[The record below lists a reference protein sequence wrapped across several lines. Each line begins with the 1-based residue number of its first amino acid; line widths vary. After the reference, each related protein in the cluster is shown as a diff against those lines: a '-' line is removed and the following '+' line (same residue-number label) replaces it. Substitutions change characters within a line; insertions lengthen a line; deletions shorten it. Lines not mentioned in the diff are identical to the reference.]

1 MRLKGD
7 DRQFMLILGL
17 NMFHADA
24 SAAIVLDGEVKFAI
38 AEERLNR
45 RKHFGGFPALAV
57 KACLDAVG
65 AKISDIDHVAVG
77 QDSDANLAKK
87 VQYALAN
94 PAKIPNFIRLRQR
107 KEAMRDVRS
116 LLAQALDVD
125 SSQLRFQEHHLEHHI
140 AHIASAYY
148 CSPWEKAAG
157 FSYDGSGDF
166 VSTMMARCEGNE
178 IEVIDR
184 VFLPHSLGSVYTMIC
199 EFIGYTQYGDEG
211 KVMGLAPY
219 GKPTYTDEIRK
230 IVSPK
235 NGGFQLDLGYFKPL
249 GSNQGMQVLPDG
261 TVQLARHFSER
272 MEKLFGEPRRQ
283 HAEIT
288 QRDMD
293 LAFALQ
299 HRFEEVF
306 FHLLNDLHR
315 SVPVEDLAMAGGCA
329 LNSVANG
336 KIFDE
341 TPFRRTYIQ
350 PAAGDEG
357 LAIGA
362 ALHTYHSVL
371 KQPRRHELKNS
382 YLGPEFSEVRI
393 QSALRNAGLEGKKL
407 ERLAFLE
414 AVADQIAAGNVV
426 GWFQGRMEWG
436 PRALGNR
443 SIVAHPGLPNM
454 KDILNARI
462 KHREW
467 FRPFAPSILAD
478 YQHEYFEHDHP
489 SPFMLH
495 VYKIYPEKR
504 KELCAVNHVDDTG
517 RLQTVTREE
526 NPLYY
531 DLISAFHRKTGIPVI
546 LNTSFNENEPI
557 VCTPEEAIDCFQ
569 RTRMDV
575 LAIGPYMVVKPEKDR
590 EEVVVSAQQE
600 RS

>member
-1 MRLKGD
+1 
-7 DRQFMLILGL
+7 MLILGL

-24 SAAIVLDGEVKFAI
+24 SAAIVHDGEVVFAI

-45 RKHFGGFPALAV
+45 HKHFGGFPALAV
-57 KACLDAVG
+57 KACLGAVN
-65 AKISDIDHVAVG
+65 AKISDVDYVAVG

-94 PAKIPNFIRLRQR
+94 PTKILNFIRLRQR
-107 KEAMRDVRS
+107 KESMRDLRS
-116 LLAQALDVD
+116 LLAHALEVN
-125 SSQLRFQEHHLEHHI
+125 SAQLRFQEHHIEHHI

-166 VSTMMARCEGNE
+166 VSTMMARCEGDN
-178 IEVIDR
+178 IEVLER

-199 EFIGYTQYGDEG
+199 EFIGYSKYGDEG

-219 GKPTYTDEIRK
+219 GTNEDACRNLLSKVVAPTN
-230 IVSPK
+230 SS
-235 NGGFQLDLGYFKPL
+235 FQLDLSYFKPL
-249 GSNQGMQVLPDG
+249 GSNSGMQVLPDG
-261 TVQLARHFSER
+261 TVRLARHFSDR
-272 MEKLFGEPRRQ
+272 MEELFGEPRRP
-283 HAEIT
+283 HTEIT

-299 HRFEEVF
+299 HRFEEIF
-306 FHLLNDLHR
+306 FHLLNHLHQQLIHKH
-315 SVPVEDLAMAGGCA
+315 VPCDDLAMAGGCA

-336 KIFDE
+336 MVFDR

-371 KQPRRHELKNS
+371 QQPRRHQLKNS
-382 YLGPEFSEVRI
+382 YLGPEFSDSRI
-393 QSALRNAGLEGKKL
+393 ESSLRKAGLDYRKL
-407 ERLAFLE
+407 GRAPLLE
-414 AVADQIAAGNVV
+414 AVAEQIAGGNVI

-443 SIVAHPGLPNM
+443 SILAHPGLPNM

-467 FRPFAPSILAD
+467 FRPFAPSILAE

-495 VYKIYPEKR
+495 VYKIRPEKR
-504 KELCAVNHVDDTG
+504 KLLCAVNHVDDTG
-517 RLQTVTREE
+517 RLQTVAREE
-526 NPLYY
+526 NPMYY
-531 DLISAFHRKTGIPVI
+531 DLISAFYRKTGIPVV

-575 LAIGPYMVVKPEKDR
+575 LAIGPFLVTKSKADNS
-590 EEVVVSAQQE
+590 VS
-600 RS
+600 S

>member
-1 MRLKGD
+1 
-7 DRQFMLILGL
+7 MLILGL

-45 RKHFGGFPALAV
+45 HKHFGGFPALAI

-65 AKISDIDHVAVG
+65 AKISEVEHVAVG

-94 PAKIPNFIRLRQR
+94 PAKVLNFIRLRQR
-107 KEAMRDVRS
+107 KESMRDVRS
-116 LLAQALDVD
+116 LIAKALDAD
-125 SSQLRFQEHHLEHHI
+125 PAQLRFRENHLEHHI

-166 VSTMMARCEGNE
+166 VSTMMARCEGAE
-178 IEVIDR
+178 IEVLDR
-184 VFLPHSLGSVYTMIC
+184 VFLPHSLGSVYTMVC
-199 EFIGYTQYGDEG
+199 EFIGYSQYGDEG

-219 GKPTYTDEIRK
+219 GRDTYRERIQQ
-230 IVSPK
+230 IVSTTK
-235 NGGFQLDLGYFKPL
+235 GGFQLDLDYFKPL

-261 TVQLARHFSER
+261 TVQLARHFSDR
-272 MEKLFGEPRRQ
+272 MERTFGPPRVA
-283 HAEIT
+283 HSEIT

-293 LAFALQ
+293 LAYGVQ

-306 FHLLNDLHR
+306 FHLLNHLHQR
-315 SVPVEDLAMAGGCA
+315 APSDNLAMAGGCA

-336 KIFDE
+336 KLFDR
-341 TPFRRTYIQ
+341 TPFRQTYIQ

-371 KQPRRHELKNS
+371 KQPRRHELQHS
-382 YLGPEFSEVRI
+382 YLGPEFSDARI
-393 QSALRNAGLEGKKL
+393 DSALRAAGLKGEKF
-407 ERLAFLE
+407 ERPALYDAAAE
-414 AVADQIAAGNVV
+414 HIAAGNVV

-462 KHREW
+462 KRREW
-467 FRPFAPSILAD
+467 FRPFAPSILAE
-478 YQHEYFEHDHP
+478 YQHEYFERDHP

-495 VYKIYPEKR
+495 VYKIRPEKR
-504 KELCAVNHVDDTG
+504 KALCAVNHVDDTG
-517 RLQTVTREE
+517 RLQTVSRKE
-526 NPLYY
+526 NPVYY

-557 VCTPEEAIDCFQ
+557 VCSPEEAIDCFQ

-575 LAIGPYMVVKPEKDR
+575 LAIGSFMVVKPEALAADKLT
-590 EEVVVSAQQE
+590 ENEGKAPVIS
-600 RS
+600 

>member
-1 MRLKGD
+1 MI
-7 DRQFMLILGL
+7 ILGL

-24 SAAIVLDGEVKFAI
+24 SAAILLDGEVKFAI

-45 RKHFGGFPALAV
+45 HKHFGGFPALSA
-57 KACLDAVG
+57 KACLDAIGV
-65 AKISDIDHVAVG
+65 KISDVEHVAVG

-94 PAKIPNFIRLRQR
+94 PAKILNFIHLRQR
-107 KEAMRDVRS
+107 KEKMRDVRS
-116 LLAQALDVD
+116 LLAKALDVD
-125 SSQLRFQEHHLEHHI
+125 STQLRFQEHHVEHHI

-166 VSTMMARCEGNE
+166 VSTMMARCENNE
-178 IEVIDR
+178 IEVLDR
-184 VFLPHSLGSVYTMIC
+184 VFLPHSLGSFYTMIC
-199 EFIGYTQYGDEG
+199 EFIGYSQYGDEG

-219 GKPTYTDEIRK
+219 GKDTFCSEIGK
-230 IVSPK
+230 IVTPK
-235 NGGFQLDLGYFKPL
+235 NGGFHLDLSYFKPL

-261 TVQLARHFSER
+261 TVKLARHFSDR
-272 MEKLFGEPRRQ
+272 MEKLFGEPRRP
-283 HAEIT
+283 HAEIS

-299 HRFEEVF
+299 HHFEEIV
-306 FHLLNDLHR
+306 FHLLNQLHGR
-315 SVPVEDLAMAGGCA
+315 VPSEDLAMAGGCA

-336 KIFDE
+336 KIFDR

-371 KQPRRHELKNS
+371 KQPRRHQMTNS
-382 YLGPEFSEVRI
+382 YLGPDFSESRI
-393 QSALRNAGLEGKKL
+393 QSALQSADLQYRKL
-407 ERLAFLE
+407 DCAALLDE
-414 AVADQIAAGNVV
+414 VAEEIAAGKVV

-454 KDILNARI
+454 KEVLNARI
-462 KHREW
+462 KQREW
-467 FRPFAPSILAD
+467 FRPFAPSIMAD
-478 YQHEYFEHDHP
+478 HQHEYFEHNHP

-495 VYKIYPEKR
+495 VYKIRSEKR

-517 RLQTVTREE
+517 RLQSVTREE
-526 NPLYY
+526 NPMYY
-531 DLISAFHRKTGIPVI
+531 DLISAFHRKTGTPVI

-557 VCTPEEAIDCFQ
+557 VCTPEEAVDCFR
-569 RTRMDV
+569 RTRMDA
-575 LAIGPYMVVKPEKDR
+575 LAIGQFLVVKAGGNDETLAASSVPKSGR
-590 EEVVVSAQQE
+590 A
-600 RS
+600 

>member
-1 MRLKGD
+1 
-7 DRQFMLILGL
+7 MLILGL

-24 SAAIVLDGEVKFAI
+24 SAALVQDGEVVFAI

-45 RKHFGGFPALAV
+45 VKHYAGFPALAV
-57 KACLDAVG
+57 NACLDAAGV
-65 AKISDIDHVAVG
+65 KITDVDHVAVG

-87 VQYALAN
+87 VKYALAN
-94 PAKIPNFIRLRQR
+94 PAKILNFIRLRQR

-116 LLAQALDVD
+116 LLAKTLDTD
-125 SSQLRFQEHHLEHHI
+125 PKKLRFQEHHLEHHI

-148 CSPWEKAAG
+148 CSPWENAAG

-178 IEVIDR
+178 IEALDR
-184 VFLPHSLGSVYTMIC
+184 VFLPHSLGSFYTMLC
-199 EFIGYTQYGDEG
+199 EFIGYKKYGDEG

-219 GKPTYTDEIRK
+219 GRDTYCQQVRN
-230 IVSPK
+230 IVSVK
-235 NGGFQLDLGYFKPL
+235 NDSFQLDLSYFKPL

-261 TVQLARHFSER
+261 TVRLARHFSDL
-272 MEKLFGEPRRQ
+272 MTKLFGEPREPY
-283 HAEIT
+283 AEIT

-293 LAFALQ
+293 IAYAMQ

-306 FHLLNDLHR
+306 FHLLNRMHER
-315 SVPVEDLAMAGGCA
+315 VPSENLAMAGGCA

-336 KIFDE
+336 KLFTQ
-341 TPFRRTYIQ
+341 TPFRSTWIQ

-362 ALHTYHSVL
+362 ALHNYTSVQ
-371 KQPRRHELKNS
+371 KQPRHYVMKNA
-382 YLGPEFSEVRI
+382 YLGPEFSEARME
-393 QSALRNAGLEGKKL
+393 SDLKKAKLRYHKL
-407 ERLAFLE
+407 EREPLLDM
-414 AVADQIAAGNVV
+414 VAGQIAAGNIV

-454 KDILNARI
+454 KDVLNARI

-467 FRPFAPSILAD
+467 FRPFAPSILAER
-478 YQHEYFEHDHP
+478 QSEYFEHDHP

-495 VYKIYPEKR
+495 VYKIRPEKR
-504 KELCAVNHVDDTG
+504 AQLCAVNHVDDTG
-517 RLQTVTREE
+517 RLQSVSREE

-531 DLISAFHRKTGIPVI
+531 DLIRAFERKTGIPVL

-557 VCTPEEAIDCFQ
+557 VCAPEEAIDCFQ
-569 RTRMDV
+569 RTRMDALAMGPFLV
-575 LAIGPYMVVKPEKDR
+575 LRTEN
-590 EEVVVSAQQE
+590 
-600 RS
+600 

>member
-1 MRLKGD
+1 
-7 DRQFMLILGL
+7 MLILGL

-24 SAAIVLDGEVKFAI
+24 SAAIVQDGKVVCAI

-45 RKHFGGFPALAV
+45 IKHYAGFPALAV
-57 KACLDAVG
+57 KACLDAAGV
-65 AKISDIDHVAVG
+65 KLTDVDHVAVG

-94 PAKIPNFIRLRQR
+94 PAKILNFIRLRQR
-107 KEAMRDVRS
+107 KQAMRDLRT
-116 LLAQALDVD
+116 LLTAALDID
-125 SSQLRFQEHHLEHHI
+125 PEKPKFQEHHVEHHL

-178 IEVIDR
+178 IEVLQR
-184 VFLPHSLGSVYTMIC
+184 VFLPHSLGSFYTMIC
-199 EFIGYTQYGDEG
+199 EFIGYNKYGDEG

-219 GKPTYTDEIRK
+219 GKATYCDQICK
-230 IVSPK
+230 IVGLEDP
-235 NGGFQLDLGYFKPL
+235 GFKLDLAYFMPL
-249 GSNQGMQVLPDG
+249 GSNQGMQIQADG
-261 TVQLARHFSER
+261 TVRLARHFSGR
-272 MEKLFGEPRRQ
+272 MEKLFGKPRQ
-283 HAEIT
+283 PHTEIT

-293 LAFALQ
+293 LSYAMQ

-306 FHLLNDLHR
+306 FHLLKQLHQR
-315 SVPVEDLAMAGGCA
+315 VPLPDLAMAGGCA

-336 KIFDE
+336 KLFAE
-341 TPFRRTYIQ
+341 TPFRRTWIQ

-362 ALHTYHSVL
+362 ALQTYHSSL
-371 KQPRRHELKNS
+371 RQPRRYEMKNS
-382 YLGPEFSEVRI
+382 YLGPEFSDSRI
-393 QSALRNAGLEGKKL
+393 ESDLGKANLRYRKL
-407 ERLAFLE
+407 EREPLLE
-414 AVADQIAAGNVV
+414 AVAGQIAAGNVV

-443 SIVAHPGLPNM
+443 SIVAHPGLPDM
-454 KDILNARI
+454 KDVLNARI

-467 FRPFAPSILAD
+467 FRPFAPSILAER
-478 YQHEYFEHDHP
+478 QSEYFEYDHP

-495 VYKIYPEKR
+495 VYRIRPEKR
-504 KELCAVNHVDDTG
+504 AQLCAVNHVDDTG
-517 RLQTVTREE
+517 RLQTVSHDE

-531 DLISAFHRKTGIPVI
+531 DLIRAFERKTGIPVI

-557 VCTPEEAIDCFQ
+557 VCTPDEAIDCFK

-575 LAIGPYMVVKPEKDR
+575 LAIGPYLALKTEN
-590 EEVVVSAQQE
+590 
-600 RS
+600 